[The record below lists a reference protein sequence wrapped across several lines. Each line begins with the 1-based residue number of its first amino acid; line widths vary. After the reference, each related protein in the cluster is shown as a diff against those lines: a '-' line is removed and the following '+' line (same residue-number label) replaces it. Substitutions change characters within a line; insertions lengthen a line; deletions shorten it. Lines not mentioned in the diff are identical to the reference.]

1 MKENLG
7 KYDFI
12 AKDRTRHQDMESII
26 AANKR
31 YWSYIMNSPNRAE
44 SNKIS
49 IVNIKEEIFWQW
61 NKYFNAF
68 MKAMEIG
75 VLAPEFITN
84 FAETLKRASVEILT
98 IEEQEQYLTNLN
110 SSNAIINTMNSEQG
124 KQRK

>member
-1 MKENLG
+1 
-7 KYDFI
+7 
-12 AKDRTRHQDMESII
+12 
-26 AANKR
+26 
-31 YWSYIMNSPNRAE
+31 MNSPNRAE

-110 SSNAIINTMNSEQG
+110 SLNAIINTMNSEQG

>member
-1 MKENLG
+1 
-7 KYDFI
+7 
-12 AKDRTRHQDMESII
+12 
-26 AANKR
+26 
-31 YWSYIMNSPNRAE
+31 MNSPNRAE

-84 FAETLKRASVEILT
+84 FAETLKRASELAPEFITNFAETLKRASVEILT

-110 SSNAIINTMNSEQG
+110 SLNAIINTMNSEQV